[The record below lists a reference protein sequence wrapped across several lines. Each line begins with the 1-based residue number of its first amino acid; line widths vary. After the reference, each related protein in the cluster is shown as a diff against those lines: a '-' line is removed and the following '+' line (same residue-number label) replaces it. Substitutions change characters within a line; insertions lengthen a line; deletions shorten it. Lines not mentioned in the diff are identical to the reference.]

1 MILSA
6 DLLNHQ
12 RGEQVFENGLTVDKK
27 RQPSF
32 AGAADLIE
40 HAVVASKYLKEM
52 STACANGD
60 KAAARAALRRAIS
73 ELETARAMLRT
84 GIE

>member
-6 DLLNHQ
+6 DLLDYQ
-12 RGEQVFENGLTVDKK
+12 RGEQVFENGLTADKK